1 MFGLIKKQNSFYKV
15 IKNFNYILTG
25 RKEEREGG
33 RDETEINL
41 ATC

>member
-1 MFGLIKKQNSFYKV
+1 MLGLIKKQNSSYKV
-15 IKNFNYILTG
+15 IKNCNYILTG

-33 RDETEINL
+33 RDQTEINL